1 MPIAEICSRG
11 VVIANPDD
19 SLRTVAALMR
29 VHHVGSVVVTRD
41 DAGLCRPLGIITDR
55 DIVLALV
62 AKDVS
67 PDAVSAGDVMSEP
80 LETLNETDE
89 VWTALERMRSRGV
102 RRLPVRRRAQC
113 AAVIAPLYCDPHVS
127 SLIGALCGTD
137 RRKHTWEA
145 SQVRAA
151 GCHLRPWSI
160 KLVA

>member
-80 LETLNETDE
+80 LETIRETDE

-102 RRLPVRRRAQC
+102 RRLPVLGAQGEL
-113 AAVIAPLYCDPHVS
+113 VGIVS
-127 SLIGALCGTD
+127 ADDLL
-137 RRKHTWEA
+137 E
-145 SQVRAA
+145 
-151 GCHLRPWSI
+151 
-160 KLVA
+160 LVAEELSGLARIIGREQRQEVSRRSD

>member
-1 MPIAEICSRG
+1 MPIAQICSRG

-19 SLRTVAALMR
+19 SLRTVAELMR

-80 LETLNETDE
+80 LGTIDENDE

-102 RRLPVRRRAQC
+102 RRLPVLGAQGELVGIVS
-113 AAVIAPLYCDPHVS
+113 ADDLLELVAEELS
-127 SLIGALCGTD
+127 SLARIIGREQRQEVS
-137 RRKHTWEA
+137 RR
-145 SQVRAA
+145 SN
-151 GCHLRPWSI
+151 
-160 KLVA
+160 

>member
-102 RRLPVRRRAQC
+102 RRLPVLGAQGEL
-113 AAVIAPLYCDPHVS
+113 VGIVS
-127 SLIGALCGTD
+127 ADDLL
-137 RRKHTWEA
+137 E
-145 SQVRAA
+145 
-151 GCHLRPWSI
+151 
-160 KLVA
+160 LVAEELSGLARIIGREQRQEVSRRSD

>member
-29 VHHVGSVVVTRD
+29 VQHAGSVVVTRD

-80 LETLNETDE
+80 LETIRETDE

-102 RRLPVRRRAQC
+102 RRLPVLGAQGEL
-113 AAVIAPLYCDPHVS
+113 VGIVS
-127 SLIGALCGTD
+127 ADDLL
-137 RRKHTWEA
+137 E
-145 SQVRAA
+145 
-151 GCHLRPWSI
+151 
-160 KLVA
+160 LVAEELSGLARIIGREQRQEVSRRSD

>member
-102 RRLPVRRRAQC
+102 RRLPVLGAQGEL
-113 AAVIAPLYCDPHVS
+113 VGIVS
-127 SLIGALCGTD
+127 TD
-137 RRKHTWEA
+137 DLLE
-145 SQVRAA
+145 
-151 GCHLRPWSI
+151 
-160 KLVA
+160 LVAEELSGLARIIGREQRQEVSRRSS

>member
-11 VVIANPDD
+11 VVIANPED
-19 SLRTVAALMR
+19 SLRTVAELMR

-80 LETLNETDE
+80 LETINESDE
-89 VWTALERMRSRGV
+89 VWQVLERMRSRGV
-102 RRLPVRRRAQC
+102 RRLPVLGAHGEL
-113 AAVIAPLYCDPHVS
+113 VGIVS
-127 SLIGALCGTD
+127 ADDLL
-137 RRKHTWEA
+137 E
-145 SQVRAA
+145 
-151 GCHLRPWSI
+151 
-160 KLVA
+160 LVAEEIASLARIIGREQRQEVSRRSG

>member
-102 RRLPVRRRAQC
+102 RRLPVLGTQGEL
-113 AAVIAPLYCDPHVS
+113 VGIVS
-127 SLIGALCGTD
+127 TD
-137 RRKHTWEA
+137 DLLE
-145 SQVRAA
+145 
-151 GCHLRPWSI
+151 
-160 KLVA
+160 LVAEELSGLARIIGREQRQEVSRRSS

>member
-1 MPIAEICSRG
+1 VPIAEICSRG

-102 RRLPVRRRAQC
+102 RRLPVLGAQGELVGIVSTDDLLELVAEELSGLARIIGREQRQEVSRRR
-113 AAVIAPLYCDPHVS
+113 S
-127 SLIGALCGTD
+127 
-137 RRKHTWEA
+137 
-145 SQVRAA
+145 
-151 GCHLRPWSI
+151 
-160 KLVA
+160 